1 MNAMNSFFT
10 ADALGQYLGVELLEI
25 APGRARVKMMATK
38 EHLNAHRTVH
48 GGVLFALADIAFGL
62 AGNSAGIPAVAINA
76 HISFMKAAGPGPLYA
91 MAEEF
96 TANPILASYSVE
108 VTNDQG
114 DRIALFQGM
123 AYRRRK
129 NREKQDAGTP

>member
-1 MNAMNSFFT
+1 MNAMHSFFT

-25 APGRARVKMMATK
+25 APGRARVRMIVRE

-62 AGNSAGIPAVAINA
+62 AGNAAGIPAVAINA

-91 MAEEF
+91 VAEEF
-96 TANPILASYSVE
+96 TANPKLAAYTVE
-108 VTNDQG
+108 VTDERG

-123 AYRRRK
+123 AYRKRK
-129 NREKQDAGTP
+129 NREMRNASTP